1 MTTQEGSEAR
11 DPDQRSFAIEVPV
24 PWAATPIKVR
34 GLGVALTLLA
44 IGQGIMAYVLWHHT
58 ADTDRRLLNVEASMG
73 RASEIAAFQACILT
87 LEMPE
92 RKAQWQAGSFCHQR
106 AKGGLP

>member
-1 MTTQEGSEAR
+1 MEGSR
-11 DPDQRSFAIEVPV
+11 DDQIPEQRSFAIEVPV

-44 IGQGIMAYVLWHHT
+44 IGQGVMAYVLWHHT
-58 ADTDRRLLNVEASMG
+58 VDTDRRLVSIEATQRESNTM
-73 RASEIAAFQACILT
+73 AAFQACILT

-92 RKAQWQAGSFCHQR
+92 RKQQWQPGSWCYQR